1 MERESNP
8 MQAMCR
14 SGCGFYG
21 SPATDGL
28 CSLCYKEALK
38 KKQQPPN
45 TAPSSTGSGGGSAT
59 TFGSTTGSTSVPVA
73 PSSIDTAQPTI
84 PVIVPP
90 TNTTDLMK
98 DMLSGLCLPGEMNE
112 SITEV
117 GDTFKD
123 DSVIP
128 RWSTDGEGAVG
139 GGGSSAESSVS
150 SGDVDDSFDGKD
162 SDKEGKKKKNRCAV
176 CRKKVGLTGFEC
188 RCGGLYCAV
197 HRYSDKHNCTFDY
210 REMSPRDTSQQ
221 SRCGRREDSED
232 LNLLCLVIESD

>member
-1 MERESNP
+1 VCVIDAVAVWRKQVRMERESNP

-45 TAPSSTGSGGGSAT
+45 TAPSNTGSGGSAT
-59 TFGSTTGSTSVPVA
+59 NFGSTTVPSSVPVT

-90 TNTTDLMK
+90 TTTTDLMK
-98 DMLSGLCLPGEMNE
+98 DSA
-112 SITEV
+112 
-117 GDTFKD
+117 
-123 DSVIP
+123 
-128 RWSTDGEGAVG
+128 DGEGAVG

-150 SGDVDDSFDGKD
+150 SGDVDDSFEGKD

-188 RCGGLYCAV
+188 RCGGLFCAV

-210 REMSPRDTSQQ
+210 REMGAQEI
-221 SRCGRREDSED
+221 RRNNPVVVGEK
-232 LNLLCLVIESD
+232 IQKI